1 MHLIRKNRRFFKLSE
16 REDKQVTCK
25 GSGCRMTLNFS
36 TATWGPWRQWNNTFK
51 NRKENH
57 FQNKILY
64 PAKLLVTSK
73 LSMKTFSDMQGLK
86 KFISLE
92 FFSYKDTGG
101 YAQKNKGTNQEEE
114 DMRTTSRGANTK
126 DKGNAQ
132 SKGEGSS
139 QGSCAPGTVSRLGR
153 IRRLQGDS
161 LQGQAWM
168 QWLTHLNPSD
178 TVTSL
183 RLNWQESSQTAKLAK
198 QNRRSFIWGKNTK
211 KSDASQEEADVN
223 NVYDMMR

>member
-1 MHLIRKNRRFFKLSE
+1 MQTKRPTEYTLQWMKIRPTPMHLIRKNRRFFKLSE

-86 KFISLE
+86 NFISLE

-101 YAQKNKGTNQEEE
+101 CAPEKQGNKPRRGRHE
-114 DMRTTSRGANTK
+114 DYK
-126 DKGNAQ
+126 
-132 SKGEGSS
+132 
-139 QGSCAPGTVSRLGR
+139 QGSQYERQRERPEQRWREFPG
-153 IRRLQGDS
+153 
-161 LQGQAWM
+161 
-168 QWLTHLNPSD
+168 
-178 TVTSL
+178 
-183 RLNWQESSQTAKLAK
+183 
-198 QNRRSFIWGKNTK
+198 
-211 KSDASQEEADVN
+211 
-223 NVYDMMR
+223 